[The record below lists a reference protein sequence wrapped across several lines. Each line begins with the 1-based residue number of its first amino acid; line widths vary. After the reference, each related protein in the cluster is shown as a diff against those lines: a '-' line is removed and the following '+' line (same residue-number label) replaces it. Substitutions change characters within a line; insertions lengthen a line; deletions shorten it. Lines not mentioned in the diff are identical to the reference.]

1 LLYWRLTVLRSRSAT
16 KRSPIPE
23 PKQGIFTAPG
33 KWTIRAALVAIAL
46 AAYSNSFGLGLA
58 LDSNL
63 LVQDQRI
70 HEVSPTNLGL
80 ILTTHYW
87 WPEPADRLY
96 RPVTTASFLLNYA
109 ILGNG
114 PRPAGYHVL
123 NFLLHAAGVLLV
135 FELAL
140 LLFGRAGPAFFAA
153 ALWGV
158 HPVGTES
165 VTNVAGRADL
175 LATVALLAALL
186 WYARTGGR
194 PKPRA
199 LAGLFGLALLAVFS
213 KETGAVLVGLM
224 LLWDLTRGV
233 RPRVPA
239 YLAALAPLAILWWAR
254 LEAFRDAPWP
264 KATFVDNPLLGAG
277 FWVSRFTALK
287 VIGMDLALL
296 VWPARLSADRSYN
309 QIPMAGWS
317 DFPAWISLAA
327 VAAILAVVLMRYRKD
342 RVLFWS
348 AGFFGLALLP
358 ASNLVVR
365 IGSIM
370 AERFL
375 YLPAIGFAVAAAAL
389 FYRHVPRRAIPYV
402 AGAVLVLCA
411 GRTFARNP
419 AWNDSLTLAAA
430 DVQSAPGS
438 FRLHDMLGEYLYLQD
453 PKANLDRAIEELEA
467 AWSVLRVLPPER
479 IFEANPATLGMYY
492 GVKGDAAGGPQTKEG
507 RGWYEKSLR
516 TLLQARDASRA
527 TQKAFDEAQGA
538 HGRPLDGF
546 VAYPPLYGFLGVTEL
561 RLGRYPEAIEAY
573 RYAVV
578 LNPRNGAGYDS
589 LANAYL
595 SAGDPAGAA
604 IVLLEKGLELGFNP
618 PTLAALRSVYAEMP
632 GGQCAVRR
640 SGGIDQLDPECP
652 RVHSDICKAEA
663 SLAELLKEARRP
675 ARVSDSGCPASR

>member
-1 LLYWRLTVLRSRSAT
+1 M
-16 KRSPIPE
+16 
-23 PKQGIFTAPG
+23 
-33 KWTIRAALVAIAL
+33 RAALVALAL
-46 AAYSNSFGLGLA
+46 LAYSNSFGLGLA

-63 LVQDQRI
+63 LIQQDRRI
-70 HEVSPTNLGL
+70 REATAGNLGL

-87 WPEPADRLY
+87 WPAPADRLY

-123 NFLLHAAGVLLV
+123 NFLLHAASILLV

-158 HPVGTES
+158 HPAGTES
-165 VTNVAGRADL
+165 VTNAAGRADL
-175 LATVALLAALL
+175 LATVFLLAALL
-186 WYARTGGR
+186 WYARTAGS
-194 PKPRA
+194 PTPRTV
-199 LAGLFGLALLAVFS
+199 AGLFGLALLAVFS
-213 KETGAVLVGLM
+213 KETGAVLAGLM

-233 RPRVPA
+233 RPRIPA

-254 LEAFRDAPWP
+254 MQVFRSAPWP
-264 KATFVDNPLLGAG
+264 KAPFVDNPLLGAG
-277 FWVSRFTALK
+277 FWVSRFTAVK

-296 VWPARLSADRSYN
+296 VWPARLAADRSYN
-309 QIPMAGWS
+309 QIPLSGWG
-317 DFPAWISLAA
+317 DPLAWISLAA
-327 VAAILAVVLMRYRKD
+327 AGAILAFVVARYRKD

-348 AGFFGLALLP
+348 AGFFALTLLP
-358 ASNLVVR
+358 VSNLVLR

-389 FYRHVPRRAIPYV
+389 LYRHVPRHAIPYV

-419 AWNDSLTLAAA
+419 AWNDSPTLAAT
-430 DVQSAPGS
+430 DVQNAPGS
-438 FRLHDMLGEYLYLQD
+438 FRLHDMHGQYLYLQD
-453 PKANLDRAIEELEA
+453 PKANLDAAIQELEA
-467 AWSVLRVLPPER
+467 AWSILRVLPPER

-507 RGWYEKSLR
+507 RAWYEKSLE
-516 TLLQARDASRA
+516 TLLEARAASRA
-527 TQKAFDEAQGA
+527 GQKAFDDAQQA
-538 HGRPLDGF
+538 HGKPPDGL
-546 VAYPPLYGFLGVTEL
+546 VAYSPLYGFLGVTDL

-578 LNPRNGAGYDS
+578 LNSRNAAAYDS

-595 SAGDPAGAA
+595 SAGDPAGSAVA
-604 IVLLEKGLELGFNP
+604 LLEKGLETGFSP
-618 PTLAALRSVYAEMP
+618 PTLAALRSVYARIP
-632 GGQCAVRR
+632 DGQCSVRQN
-640 SGGIDQLDPECP
+640 GGIDQLDPGCP
-652 RVHSDICKAEA
+652 RVHSDLCKAGA
-663 SLAELLKEARRP
+663 GLDQLLKEARQP
-675 ARVSDSGCPASR
+675 ARARDYGCPASR

>member
-1 LLYWRLTVLRSRSAT
+1 MRSRSAT

-23 PKQGIFTAPG
+23 PKQGIFAAPG

-63 LVQDQRI
+63 LIQQDQRI
-70 HEVSPTNLGL
+70 REVTPADLRL

-87 WPEPADRLY
+87 WPAPADRLY
-96 RPVTTASFLLNYA
+96 RPLTTASFLFNYA
-109 ILGNG
+109 VLGNG

-123 NFLLHAAGVLLV
+123 NFLLHAAGILLV

-158 HPVGTES
+158 HPIGTES

-186 WYARTGGR
+186 WYARAGAHPT
-194 PKPRA
+194 PRA
-199 LAGLFGLALLAVFS
+199 IAGLFVLALVAVFS

-233 RPRVPA
+233 RPRVPY
-239 YLAALAPLAILWWAR
+239 YLAASAPLAILWWAR
-254 LEAFRDAPWP
+254 LEVFRSAPWP
-264 KATFVDNPLLGAG
+264 RSAFVDNPLLGAG
-277 FWVSRFTALK
+277 FWVSRFTAAK

-309 QIPMAGWS
+309 QIPMAGWG
-317 DFPAWISLAA
+317 DLLAWISLM
-327 VAAILAVVLMRYRKD
+327 VITAILAIVLVRYRRD

-348 AGFFGLALLP
+348 AGFFALTLLP
-358 ASNLVVR
+358 ASNMVVR

-389 FYRHVPRRAIPYV
+389 IYRYVPRRAIPYV
-402 AGAVLVLCA
+402 AAAVLVLCA

-419 AWNDSLTLAAA
+419 AWNASATLAAA

-438 FRLHDMLGEYLYLQD
+438 FRLHDMHGQYLYLQD

-467 AWSVLRVLPPER
+467 AWSVLRVLPPDR

-492 GVKGDAAGGPQTKEG
+492 GLKGDAAGGPQTREG
-507 RGWYEKSLR
+507 RAWYEKSLE
-516 TLLQARDASRA
+516 TLRRAREASRA
-527 TQKAFDEAQGA
+527 AQKEFDETQRA
-538 HGRPLDGF
+538 HGKPLDGF
-546 VAYPPLYGFLGVTEL
+546 IAYPPLYGFLGVTEL

-573 RYAVV
+573 RYGVV
-578 LNPRNGAGYDS
+578 LNPRNAPAYDS

-595 SAGDPAGAA
+595 SSGDPAGAA
-604 IVLLEKGLELGFNP
+604 VVLLEKGLELGFNP
-618 PTLAALRSVYAEMP
+618 PTLVALRSVYARIPE
-632 GGQCAVRR
+632 GQCAVGQ
-640 SGGIDQLDPECP
+640 SGGIDQLDPGCP
-652 RVHSDICKAEA
+652 RVHSDLCKAGA
-663 SLAELLKEARRP
+663 GLAELLKEARQP
-675 ARVSDSGCPASR
+675 ARAGDSGCPVSR